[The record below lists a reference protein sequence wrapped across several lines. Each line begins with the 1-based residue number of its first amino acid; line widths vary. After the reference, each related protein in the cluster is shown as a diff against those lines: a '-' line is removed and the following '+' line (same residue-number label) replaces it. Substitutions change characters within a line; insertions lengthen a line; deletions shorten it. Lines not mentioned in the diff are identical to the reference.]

1 MSQLKK
7 WSDIST
13 ELIKDPDNFSLW
25 QRLIEAAEY
34 NDKQGICKATP
45 KTQLLILRTS
55 YVKFLEKYPF
65 MYKYWVRLAEWEF
78 KLNDDTER
86 AILVYR
92 LAFQHLRYC
101 IELWCAYLQFRVDTI
116 SNNVEEVLGLFEEAR
131 GLIGNH
137 FYAYEFYNMYL
148 SFLETYSTEENDFKR
163 KYYILLRI
171 VLEVPLYHYQHFY
184 SKYMKLIKDVADPQK
199 VTLKDLK
206 YIVPERDLHKDRKKL
221 LLSLKK
227 TFTDAYATIQYK
239 VYELYHFERKFSR
252 QYNDVKLLSRQQL
265 EAWEE
270 YFEFLELKNYSQQ
283 LIEMNYYRYLYI
295 CGNYPRSWINF
306 ANYYIYHEKYNMARY
321 ILSRGW
327 QYLGNH
333 EILIKLVDIEIFL
346 KQFQRAKDLITS
358 YLKYS
363 ISVPIPIYE
372 KLINVEHILNNSD
385 DHLLDLFKEVI
396 SETRN
401 DWFFSVLTYYSI
413 DKQKK
418 LKFMEEMSEFKD
430 QQFYKK
436 AMQVLL

>member
-1 MSQLKK
+1 
-7 WSDIST
+7 
-13 ELIKDPDNFSLW
+13 
-25 QRLIEAAEY
+25 
-34 NDKQGICKATP
+34 
-45 KTQLLILRTS
+45 
-55 YVKFLEKYPF
+55 
-65 MYKYWVRLAEWEF
+65 
-78 KLNDDTER
+78 
-86 AILVYR
+86 
-92 LAFQHLRYC
+92 
-101 IELWCAYLQFRVDTI
+101 
-116 SNNVEEVLGLFEEAR
+116 
-131 GLIGNH
+131 
-137 FYAYEFYNMYL
+137 
-148 SFLETYSTEENDFKR
+148 
-163 KYYILLRI
+163 
-171 VLEVPLYHYQHFY
+171 
-184 SKYMKLIKDVADPQK
+184 MKLIKDVADPQK

-206 YIVPERDLHKDRKKL
+206 YIVPERELHKDRKKL

-306 ANYYIYHEKYNMARY
+306 ADYYIYHEKYNMARY

-385 DHLLDLFKEVI
+385 DHLLDLFKEII